1 MTGKALIFSAPSG
14 AGKTTIVHHL
24 LGKFHELEFSIS
36 ATTRPKRK
44 HEVDGRDYYFVS
56 EPDFRNRVENH
67 ELLEWEEVYDGTRYG
82 TLGEEVERIWKD
94 GKVVV
99 FDVDVVGGLNL
110 KKKLGD
116 QSMAIFIAVKEVEV
130 LRTRLAKRDT
140 EDEASLEK
148 RVNKAL
154 HEMESQAKFDRVLVN
169 NDLETALYDAERMV
183 IELLRA

>member
-1 MTGKALIFSAPSG
+1 MSGKALIVSAPSG
-14 AGKTTIVHHL
+14 AGKTTVVHHL
-24 LGKFHELEFSIS
+24 LGKFHELAFSVS

-44 HEVDGRDYYFVS
+44 HELDGRDYHFIS
-56 EPDFRNRVENH
+56 EADFKKHVEND
-67 ELLEWEEVYDGTRYG
+67 ELLEWEEVYDGACYG
-82 TLGEEVERIWKD
+82 TLNEEVARVWKE

-99 FDVDVVGGLNL
+99 FDVDVVGGLTL
-110 KKKLGD
+110 KEKLGD
-116 QSMAIFIAVKEVEV
+116 KSMAIFIAVKDVDV

-140 EDEASLEK
+140 EDDASLDE

-154 HEMESQAKFDRVLVN
+154 HEMESQDQFDRVLVN

>member
-1 MTGKALIFSAPSG
+1 MSGKALIFSAPSG

-24 LGKFHELEFSIS
+24 LGKFHELKFSIS

-44 HEVDGRDYYFVS
+44 HELNGRDYYFIS
-56 EPDFRNRVENH
+56 EPDFRKRLENN
-67 ELLEWEEVYDGTRYG
+67 ELLEWEEVYDGAYYG
-82 TLGEEVERIWKD
+82 TMNEEVERIWGE
-94 GKVVV
+94 GKIVV

-116 QSMAIFIAVKEVEV
+116 KAMTIFISVKDVEI

-140 EDEASLEK
+140 EDNASLEK
-148 RVNKAL
+148 RVSKAL
-154 HEMESQAKFDRVLVN
+154 HEMESQSQFDRVLVN
-169 NDLETALYDAERMV
+169 DDLETALYDAERMV

>member
-1 MTGKALIFSAPSG
+1 MSGKALIFSAPSG

-24 LGKFHELEFSIS
+24 LGKFHELEFSVS

-44 HEVDGRDYYFVS
+44 HELDGRDYHFIS
-56 EPDFRNRVENH
+56 EAAFRQHVKND
-67 ELLEWEEVYDGTRYG
+67 ELLEWEEVYDGTCYG
-82 TLGEEVERIWKD
+82 TLNAEVERIWSA

-116 QSMAIFIAVKEVEV
+116 KSLAIFIAVKDVEV
-130 LRTRLAKRDT
+130 LRTRLAKRNT
-140 EDEASLEK
+140 ENDASLER

-154 HEMESQAKFDRVLVN
+154 HEMDSQSKFDRVLVN
-169 NDLETALYDAERMV
+169 NDLETALYDAERLV